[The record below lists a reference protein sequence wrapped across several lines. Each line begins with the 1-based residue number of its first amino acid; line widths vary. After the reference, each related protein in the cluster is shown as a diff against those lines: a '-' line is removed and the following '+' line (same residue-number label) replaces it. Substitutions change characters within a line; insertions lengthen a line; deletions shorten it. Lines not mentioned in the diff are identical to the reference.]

1 MRIIDITIS
10 IRMFMSNDEEEIPW
24 SESENEIPWANPT
37 KNAVS
42 SVQVQGNSM
51 VGQYTETNAVM
62 AMILAAVS
70 YFMCGICS
78 AIPAVIIANGALQIT
93 SNQPGTSRSWFGKSC
108 SNYGLG
114 NDCINHN
121 WNNSLGLFLCINR
134 RSWIISRCLI
144 II

>member
-1 MRIIDITIS
+1 
-10 IRMFMSNDEEEIPW
+10 MFMSNDEEEIPW

-70 YFMCGICS
+70 YFM
-78 AIPAVIIANGALQIT
+78 P
-93 SNQPGTSRSWFGKSC
+93 KS
-108 SNYGLG
+108 
-114 NDCINHN
+114 
-121 WNNSLGLFLCINR
+121 
-134 RSWIISRCLI
+134 
-144 II
+144 

>member
-1 MRIIDITIS
+1 
-10 IRMFMSNDEEEIPW
+10 MFMSNEEEIPW

-70 YFMCGICS
+70 YFFMCGICS

-93 SNQPGTSRSWFGKSC
+93 SNQPGHPDH
-108 SNYGLG
+108 GLARAAQIMG
-114 NDCINHN
+114 WVMIAITILAILA
-121 WNNSLGLFLCINR
+121 WVFFVVIIGGVGLLAGA
-134 RSWIISRCLI
+134 
-144 II
+144 